1 MGKFLVRCQM
11 IITKMTQDHVS
22 QIAEIE
28 KICFNDPWSEN
39 SISSELNNRLAYW
52 LVTLDEDVVAGYV
65 GSQTVLGETDMMN
78 IAVHPNYRKRG
89 IATDLIQALIAA
101 LTAQGSHSLM
111 LEVRSTN
118 EPAKNLYRKL
128 GFEAVG
134 IRRNYYRNPK
144 EDALILRK
152 EWSL

>member
-1 MGKFLVRCQM
+1 MGKVLVRCQM

-39 SISSELNNRLAYW
+39 SISSELNNRLSYW
-52 LVTLDEDVVAGYV
+52 LVALDEDMVAGYV

-78 IAVHPNYRKRG
+78 IAVHPNYRNRG
-89 IATDLIQALIAA
+89 VAMDLVQALIAA
-101 LTAQGSHSLM
+101 LTEQGSHSLM
-111 LEVRSTN
+111 LEVRSSN